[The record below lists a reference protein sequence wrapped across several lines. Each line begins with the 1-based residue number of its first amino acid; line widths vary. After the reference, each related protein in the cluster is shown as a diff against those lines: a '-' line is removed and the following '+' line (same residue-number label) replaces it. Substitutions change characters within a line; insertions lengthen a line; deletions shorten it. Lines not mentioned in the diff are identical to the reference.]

1 MGNLLKT
8 LCQQHVKKCFHY
20 KKTGSKFCSHL
31 FLMRQKMIRAGA
43 FLEPCKTS
51 KMEVFAKIVN
61 GFQPQW
67 FYMVVKMPKKTSHWP
82 SLYSV
87 RKNCPHSELFRSAF
101 SRIRTGYGQIRSN
114 ENADQNNS
122 KYGHFPRSDKL
133 MHIKLLW
140 ENSPRFLLL

>member
-8 LCQQHVKKCFHY
+8 LRQQHVKKCFHY

-51 KMEVFAKIVN
+51 EMGVFAKIVN

-67 FYMVVKMPKKTSHWP
+67 FYMPEKTSHWP

-87 RKNCPHSELFRSAF
+87 RKKCSHSELFWFAF
-101 SRIRTGYGQIRSN
+101 SRIRTEYGQIRSN

-122 KYGHFPRSDKL
+122 KYGYFPRSDKL

-140 ENSPRFLLL
+140 TNSPRFLLL